1 MWTINLPDV
10 EIKGKKME
18 EEEVDKDQHGMFSDK
33 IGRNELNNKMSLKHE
48 LNRLPLNRLN
58 GDAAIWIVDGVEI
71 DKASIKDMMEA
82 PALYIE
88 SIELVSNPGL
98 SLWGA
103 RGQNGVVII
112 KTRNPLDIIQSL
124 EIAPPGLVSYKPEG
138 YCVRKE
144 FYVPA
149 YDDPKI
155 KGGSTPD
162 LRTTIY
168 WNPVVKT
175 DSEGKATVEFYSADA
190 VTTYSY
196 VMEGIGENRIGYSKP
211 VIPDLLITK

>member
-1 MWTINLPDV
+1 MP
-10 EIKGKKME
+10 
-18 EEEVDKDQHGMFSDK
+18 
-33 IGRNELNNKMSLKHE
+33 LKYE
-48 LNRLPLNRLN
+48 LNRLQFNRLPGRN
-58 GDAAIWIVDGVEI
+58 GIWIVDGVET
-71 DKASIKDMMEA
+71 DMESIKDMLEA

-88 SIELVSNPGL
+88 SIELVSFAGM

-103 RGQNGVVII
+103 RGAHGGVII
-112 KTRNPLDIIQSL
+112 KTRNPMDIIQSL
-124 EIAPPGLVSYKPEG
+124 EVTPPGLVSYKPEG
-138 YCVRKE
+138 YCLRKE

-149 YDDPKI
+149 YDNPKI
-155 KGGSTPD
+155 KGSSIPD

-196 VMEGIGENRIGYSKP
+196 VIEGMGENRIGYAR
-211 VIPDLLITK
+211 

>member
-1 MWTINLPDV
+1 MWTINLPNV
-10 EIKGKKME
+10 EVKGKKME
-18 EEEVDKDQHGMFSDK
+18 EAKEDKIRQWMFSYK
-33 IGRNELNNKMSLKHE
+33 VGRNELNNRMPLKYE
-48 LNRLPLNRLN
+48 LRKLP
-58 GDAAIWIVDGVEI
+58 GDGAVWIVDGVEI

-88 SIELVSNPGL
+88 SIEVVSRSGF

-103 RGQNGVVII
+103 RGVHGVLII
-112 KTRNPLDIIQSL
+112 KTRNPMDIVQSSDVL
-124 EIAPPGLVSYKPEG
+124 PPGLVSYKPEG

-155 KGGSTPD
+155 KGSSTPD

-190 VTTYSY
+190 VTSYSY
-196 VMEGIGENRIGYSKP
+196 IMEGIGENRIGYAR
-211 VIPDLLITK
+211 

>member
-1 MWTINLPDV
+1 
-10 EIKGKKME
+10 
-18 EEEVDKDQHGMFSDK
+18 
-33 IGRNELNNKMSLKHE
+33 
-48 LNRLPLNRLN
+48 
-58 GDAAIWIVDGVEI
+58 
-71 DKASIKDMMEA
+71 MMEA

-88 SIELVSNPGL
+88 SIELVSRTGL

-103 RGQNGVVII
+103 RGANGVVII
-112 KTRNPLDIIQSL
+112 KTRNPMDIILSS

-155 KGGSTPD
+155 KGSSTPD

-190 VTTYSY
+190 VTSYSY
-196 VMEGIGENRIGYSKP
+196 IMGGIGENRIGYAR
-211 VIPDLLITK
+211 